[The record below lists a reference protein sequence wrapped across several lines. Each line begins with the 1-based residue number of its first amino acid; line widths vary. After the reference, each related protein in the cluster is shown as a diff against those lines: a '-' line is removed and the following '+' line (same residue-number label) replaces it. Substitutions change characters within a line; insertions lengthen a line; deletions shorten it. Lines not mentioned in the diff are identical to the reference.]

1 MQRNTRRNAPKR
13 KVLNINVSNVDYK
26 DVKTLQKFLT
36 SQYKIGS
43 NKRTNLSKQNQ
54 RKIAKAIKLAR
65 QMGLMP
71 YTREQKRKTI
81 ELSQKHLEQ

>member
-1 MQRNTRRNAPKR
+1 MIKKKKNPQ
-13 KVLNINVSNVDYK
+13 NINVTNIDYK

-36 SQYKIGS
+36 SQYKVS
-43 NKRTNLSKQNQ
+43 ANKRTGLSKQNQ

-65 QMGLMP
+65 QMALLP

-81 ELSQKHLEQ
+81 ELTHKHLER